1 MGWLKPKKLDEC
13 EFGFLKQHPQGF
25 LAKALVGILWFFFGH
40 GGGSSRASFAT
51 AAPTPYEAPFFFST
65 EGHQSAVF
73 KANFMQFSKLIW
85 YYLM

>member
-1 MGWLKPKKLDEC
+1 MGELSGAILLK
-13 EFGFLKQHPQGF
+13 H
-25 LAKALVGILWFFFGH
+25 I
-40 GGGSSRASFAT
+40 
-51 AAPTPYEAPFFFST
+51 YIFST